1 MTKEGLINLDFADIK
16 AVMGNG
22 GTALIGLG
30 ESNSANRA
38 VEAVEKAINNPLID
52 ADINGASGALIN
64 VIGGTDLTLGEAK
77 NIVETVSTRLS
88 DDAKIIWGAS
98 ISKDLDRQIKVML
111 IVTGVQS
118 LQILGRPKTTASLE
132 PETAKNS
139 FGIDFL
145 E

>member
-1 MTKEGLINLDFADIK
+1 VTKEGLINLDFADIK